1 MHVKIASLH
10 CIALLQNAPHQSTL
24 LHPVKF
30 VPISSAVVVVAK
42 AHNPSILHP
51 AFLKA
56 QKIVSE
62 QWELLG
68 QSLST
73 PAISIVKYSNG
84 ISFVAENT
92 RLVIREDSQSL
103 THVVQELATKYVES
117 LPHVHYTAVGINF
130 DGFIECE
137 APDQWLRN
145 RFLKDGPGN
154 DEQLK
159 PTDLSLK
166 FVYPIDNGILNLT
179 CDSGIVRSKDGETL
193 CVLLAANY
201 HIPVSEVSVNHA
213 VNAIASYQNRLAHF
227 TKTTDTIFGL
237 DH

>member
-1 MHVKIASLH
+1 
-10 CIALLQNAPHQSTL
+10 LQNALHQSTL
-24 LHPVKF
+24 IHPVKF

-42 AHNPSILHP
+42 AHNPSVLHP
-51 AFLKA
+51 AFLKL

-68 QSLST
+68 QPLST

-92 RLVIREDSQSL
+92 KLVIREDSQNP
-103 THVVQELATKYVES
+103 THIVQELATKYVES

-145 RFLKDGPGN
+145 RFLKEGPGN
-154 DEQLK
+154 NDELK
-159 PTDLSLK
+159 PTDLSFK
-166 FVYPIDNGILNLT
+166 FVYPIDNGILNLS
-179 CDSGIVRSKDGETL
+179 CDSGIVRTKDGEAQ
-193 CVLLAANY
+193 CLLVGGNY
-201 HIPVSEVSVNHA
+201 HIPVSEITVSHA

-227 TKTTDTIFGL
+227 ASTTDTIFSL